1 MAFIDV
7 MLPLLFMGFGLP
19 FFFIPSMGLSLSSVE
34 KNEVDSAA
42 GLLNFVRTLSGAFAT
57 SFVATAWS
65 NKTIEYHANLVAI
78 TDSDSSA
85 RIAMEHS
92 GMSTDL
98 INQTINM
105 MINKQ
110 SVMLATN
117 QVMIT
122 LSVVFVFAAII
133 IWGAAKPIKVPKTTA
148 GH

>member
-19 FFFIPSMGLSLSSVE
+19 LFFIPSMGMALSSVE
-34 KNEVDSAA
+34 KNEMDSAA

-57 SFVATAWS
+57 SFVTIAWS
-65 NKTIEYHANLVAI
+65 NKTIENHANLVAI
-78 TDSDSSA
+78 TDNDNSIRTS
-85 RIAMEHS
+85 MEHQ

-98 INQTINM
+98 INQTINS
-105 MINKQ
+105 MINQQ

-122 LSVVFVFAAII
+122 LSVVFVFAAFI
-133 IWGAAKPIKVPKTTA
+133 IWAAPKPIRVPNSSS